1 MPDIELTSAELDEL
15 ERLAKAAGGREW
27 YTDPTPTKEGLA
39 IVDDGASMWPIKCE
53 WPQARFVA
61 SANPATILALLS
73 LARAGLEAG
82 KAEESM
88 AARDVLAERRRQIDA
103 EGWTPEHDDEHSNG
117 ELANAAGIYALAAG
131 SNDYRWV
138 LRCIPSNDYLEAAM
152 KLWPWDKSW
161 FKPTGRRR
169 DLVKAGALIL
179 AEIERLDRTAIRAL
193 PLTGAS
199 HDQARD

>member
-1 MPDIELTSAELDEL
+1 MTMPDIELTSAELDEL

-61 SANPATILALLS
+61 SANPATILRLLS

-88 AARDVLAERRRQIDA
+88 REKAA
-103 EGWTPEHDDEHSNG
+103 
-117 ELANAAGIYALAAG
+117 ELALNGVREGRSIRDFRPEKIAA
-131 SNDYRWV
+131 
-138 LRCIPSNDYLEAAM
+138 
-152 KLWPWDKSW
+152 
-161 FKPTGRRR
+161 
-169 DLVKAGALIL
+169 
-179 AEIERLDRTAIRAL
+179 AIRAL
-193 PLTGAS
+193 PLTG
-199 HDQARD
+199 DNNG